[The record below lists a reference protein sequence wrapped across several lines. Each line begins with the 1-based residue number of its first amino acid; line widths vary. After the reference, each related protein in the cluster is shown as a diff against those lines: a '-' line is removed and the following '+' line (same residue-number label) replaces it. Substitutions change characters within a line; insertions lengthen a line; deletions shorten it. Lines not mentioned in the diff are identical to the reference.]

1 MNDDLAEQLAA
12 ERRKTRQLRIALAVV
27 TGLLVCTGLAFA
39 WWTDVQAI
47 KREEL
52 EQLEA
57 NRRTAVEIRNAELQ
71 RRLIIVSRGPNLTR
85 EEVGEA
91 LGQKLAELRNKAKS
105 FGEPRPPEVA
115 PPPRAVG
122 P

>member
-71 RRLIIVSRGPNLTR
+71 RRLIIMSRGPNLTR

-91 LGQKLAELRNKAKS
+91 LGQAAELRNKAKS
-105 FGEPRPPEVA
+105 FGTPRPPEVA